1 MLSESVQC
9 CAKHIISESREGEA
23 ECCPTPAKGIQITR
37 WMSPPPPPPS
47 PSAVGADKAA
57 HFVKSLDRDAAYL
70 SPCRHTDRYT
80 VIVPLSSMHCKH
92 ATHTHAHT
100 YAHTQ
105 PGHQFIPN
113 WSQGRQCLCCGH
125 SLSSVHLRMVCPS
138 STDIAPPPDA
148 ATPIKYIG
156 VFRFPCYTSELP
168 KPAKTVGVQLL
179 FGLEIPV

>member
-1 MLSESVQC
+1 MMVVYKVPVMLSESVQC

-47 PSAVGADKAA
+47 PSAVGADKAP
-57 HFVKSLDRDAAYL
+57 HFVKSLDRDAVYL

-100 YAHTQ
+100 HTRIHNRAISSF
-105 PGHQFIPN
+105 PIGHKV
-113 WSQGRQCLCCGH
+113 G
-125 SLSSVHLRMVCPS
+125 SVCV
-138 STDIAPPPDA
+138 
-148 ATPIKYIG
+148 
-156 VFRFPCYTSELP
+156 
-168 KPAKTVGVQLL
+168 VGTH
-179 FGLEIPV
+179 